1 MNCLLPLIIT
11 ATIFLFACPAQ
22 AERYAI
28 TLGPA
33 PVSNTP
39 EIRDIFGGKNG
50 RKLKMDRCGQVRELE
65 FIALPGTA
73 FKIVDEFSQANTVIY
88 QVENDRYPTSPGVA
102 LYVDGRFMTITDTIS
117 EHRPATPDPEAV
129 LSALRKSVGAPYVWG
144 GNVQEGIPKLLDMY
158 YSGAFSLAREK
169 KLILAGLDCSGLL
182 YAATNGYTPRN
193 TSWLANFGD
202 GIYIAGKNAA
212 EVAALLEPLDLIV
225 WQGHVIIVLDK
236 DNVIESRLKCS
247 AQGHGGVII
256 TPLLKRLTKIMKTRR
271 PADYIPKDAKSSNTF
286 VARRWLTGK
295 SQGSEKNATGKN
307 EIPQ

>member
-1 MNCLLPLIIT
+1 MNCLLLIIIT
-11 ATIFLFACPAQ
+11 MTTFLFAYPAN

-28 TLGPA
+28 TSGPA
-33 PVSNTP
+33 PVTNTP
-39 EIRDIFGGKNG
+39 TMRDIFGGKNT
-50 RKLKMDRCGQVRELE
+50 RKLKTDHCGQVRELE
-65 FIALPGTA
+65 FIALPGTP
-73 FKIVDEFSQANTVIY
+73 FKIIDKFFQTDAVIY

-102 LYVDGRFMTITDTIS
+102 LYVDGRFMTITDTIF

-129 LSALRKSVGAPYVWG
+129 LSALRQSVGAPYVWG
-144 GNVQEGIPKLLDMY
+144 GNVQEGIPKLLDIY
-158 YSGAFSLAREK
+158 YSGTFSLAREK

-193 TSWLANFGD
+193 TSWLTDFGD
-202 GIYIAGKNAA
+202 GIYIEGKNAT
-212 EVAALLEPLDLIV
+212 EIAALLEPLDLIV

-256 TPLLKRLTKIMKTRR
+256 TPLLKRLTKIMKTRS
-271 PADYIPKDAKSSNTF
+271 PADYIPKGAKSRNTF
-286 VARRWLTGK
+286 VVRRWLTGK